1 MAYIYDEPLN
11 NRSGIGGKEKM
22 EREHAVGEMGEQLE
36 EDRPEVAER
45 AEAQREA
52 DKAEAEAEKKAIA
65 EKMEE
70 RAEAEESKA

>member
-22 EREHAVGEMGEQLE
+22 EREHAVGEMDEQLE
-36 EDRPEVAER
+36 EGRPEVAC
-45 AEAQREA
+45 
-52 DKAEAEAEKKAIA
+52 KAEAERLKDKAESCDRKRAIA

-70 RAEAEESKA
+70 EAQR